1 MNASHI
7 LGIHETEKGV
17 RRVEISVE
25 RVIVWALI
33 FTNLFSVSYF
43 FAKLLK
49 WV

>member
-1 MNASHI
+1 MNRSHI
-7 LGIHETEKGV
+7 LGIDETEKGI
-17 RRVEISVE
+17 RRVEISIE
-25 RVIVWALI
+25 RVIIWALV

>member
-1 MNASHI
+1 MNRGHI
-7 LGIHETEKGV
+7 LGIDETEEGV
-17 RRVEISVE
+17 RRVEISIE
-25 RVIVWALI
+25 RVIIWVLV

>member
-1 MNASHI
+1 MNTGHI
-7 LGIHETEKGV
+7 LGIHEIEKGV
-17 RRVEISVE
+17 RRVEISIE
-25 RVIVWALI
+25 RVILWALI